1 MPSGFDISLFML
13 EDKIATRLR
22 ELIGAAA
29 KAAVPTG
36 RGNWGSYF
44 DVAAVEEVHCSAE
57 TLLESAFG
65 HESSQLERAKG
76 VRKPGHPDFAMK
88 LLGGVLRAAL
98 ADLEG
103 GYIFK
108 ARELIE
114 AEVADDLLGQADEL
128 LAAGYKDAAAVIV
141 GGVLERHLRELCAR
155 HGIPLD
161 GPTGKPK
168 MMGVMNDDL
177 AKAGVYNAVKKSQVQ
192 AWATLRNKAA
202 HGDHGA
208 YVKADVENL
217 LRDVR
222 SFCADVA

>member
-1 MPSGFDISLFML
+1 M
-13 EDKIATRLR
+13 EQKVAKRLR
-22 ELIGAAA
+22 ELIDAAT

-36 RGNWGSYF
+36 RGEFGPYY
-44 DVAAVEEVHCSAE
+44 DGVAGEAVHCSAE
-57 TLLESAFG
+57 TIMESAFG
-65 HESSQLERAKG
+65 KDSSLLARAQAA
-76 VRKPGHPDFAMK
+76 RSHSYWSTRMDH
-88 LLGGVLRAAL
+88 LRGVLRAAL

-202 HGDHGA
+202 HGDYGA
-208 YVKADVENL
+208 YVRADVEGL

-222 SFCADVA
+222 AFCADVK